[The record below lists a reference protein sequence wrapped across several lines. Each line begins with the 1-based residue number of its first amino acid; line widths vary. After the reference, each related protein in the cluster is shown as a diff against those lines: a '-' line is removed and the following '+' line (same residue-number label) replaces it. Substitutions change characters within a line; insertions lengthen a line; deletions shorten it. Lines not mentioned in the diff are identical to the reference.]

1 MPTSSFS
8 RPRLRPLT
16 LAIALALASP
26 AAWPAAYGLVGD
38 GGDGGTG
45 GVKGSGGGGGIGGG
59 GGAGGLNLN
68 GGVVAGGAGGGLRA
82 GADGLLPPTGG
93 SSPGTGGGAGGAPQH
108 GGGAGLGGGGGGVS
122 SEYTGGGGLGA
133 NGGAGW
139 EPIGQGGSSQ
149 PLTDLLTAVTRPAAG
164 YAGGRARGSASGMLS
179 AGQASTDVLG
189 IGGGGGG
196 GGFIGNGGAGGDGLL
211 RLLNGSSFSVGD
223 TLLVGGSAGGRSA
236 GLGGAGGAG
245 KIDMVDSTLI
255 IGKNLV
261 LGGYSSGSAA
271 GGAGEISI
279 GATNGGNAAVDF
291 QPGASFTIN
300 PNGTLRVGN
309 TRNGAAFNELDRL
322 TNNGNIFFTQ
332 ADIRYVFQPGLAGD
346 GKVTISN
353 AGTTILSG
361 DLSAYNGSILMN
373 SVVQI
378 GDAGSTW
385 ARAAG
390 RISGSGRLIFGQNA
404 DLIFGGSI
412 ESIGNLSHAGTGRLT
427 LTEINQMAGGITV
440 ERGTLAL
447 DGGSLI
453 ALPGRLS
460 VGTAANASVDLRNN
474 ALMQTGDA
482 GIGLSGP
489 GDLNISSRSSWKG
502 NYVYVGQANRG
513 TLTING
519 GGVAV
524 STRGIIGYAADGSA
538 IVTGPGSQWNASTDL
553 LMNPLGSFQGSL
565 TISDGGVVNAPQI
578 EIGSTGGGTGRG
590 TITLNGNGLARGVL
604 ETEGLIRHG
613 ANAALNFN
621 GGIVRATRDNSDFL
635 VNFLPGQAQ
644 LTGEGLFFDTNGRQV
659 AITTALEGTGNLT
672 KLGSGT
678 LTLAS
683 ANNHTGTTLVAAGS
697 LAAGAAN
704 ALGRGS
710 LNMGS
715 GAILVLGAYSQ
726 TVGNFSGDGIVI
738 MNGAMLTT
746 VNNVA
751 SGNYAGALT
760 GTGNFVKRGNGLL
773 ALSGNNHYV
782 GTTHVQQGSL
792 MPQTPGSLA
801 PGALQIDIDA
811 FVGLAGRSPYSIS
824 SLAGGGVLD
833 LGQAPLNVG
842 NSTSTAF
849 SGTLAGADGS
859 LLKTGTGTLT
869 LSGSN
874 LYSGSTE
881 VLNGTLRVDGSI
893 ARSNSVAV
901 HDSGTLA
908 GNGVVS
914 ATTVKNGG
922 ILAPGSAG
930 STLAVN
936 GDLTLEQGSRLN
948 VVLGAP
954 GTPALPGASSR
965 VDVTGDLVLN
975 GMLDLASSASDL
987 IGYYRLISYRGALSG
1002 NGLTVGNTPA
1012 GYLPAQFITLNNVPG
1027 NIDLKITVLGDN
1039 ALQTWQGAG
1048 GNWTAAGSNWLNE
1061 GGQAPVPWAG
1071 QHAVFIGTPGT
1082 VTVDNAASFKGLQ
1095 FVSDGWQLAGTA
1107 ALSTDA
1113 AGSEVRVLGGNTAAI
1128 ATEIHGGGSL
1138 SKTEGGTLVLSG
1150 ANGYAGG
1157 TIVSGGVLSVSRD
1170 ANLGQAATGVTLNGG
1185 TLRVSDPGYALTSR
1199 DLTVGAGNGAL
1210 DLAGDFHLNGHLAG
1224 NGVLSK
1230 LGSGTLFL
1238 EQSGSAFTG
1247 NLALQAGTISAQAAN
1262 ALGAPAITLARGTT
1276 LALNNHDQ
1284 TIKSIAGAGDVALGA
1299 ATLRTGSD
1307 NTSTTLA
1314 GAITGRGSLI
1324 KQGGGRFT
1332 LIGANHYS
1340 GGTTIE
1346 GGTLIAGYSQALG
1359 TGGLTVANGAL
1370 MDFNGYDQTLTSL
1383 DDAGNIALGAAALA
1397 VGAGDGDSHFAGT
1410 LSGGGSLT
1418 KLGTGTLTLSGI
1430 SSYTGPTTIS
1440 AGTLTVNGAISRS
1453 AVQVASGARL
1463 AGNGVVGSTTVASS
1477 GRIAPSGLGSL
1488 HVAGNLSLAAGAL
1501 LDYQIG
1507 APGTPLTPGASSHL
1521 QVDGDLSLNGTLNL
1535 DDTAGGLG
1543 YYRLIRYDGA
1553 LLGGGLALGTSRLDA
1568 SHYRIVQDVPGSIDL
1583 RVGTAGSNLL
1593 QTWTGGDGVW
1603 NTSTQNWSNDGGD
1616 LPVAWAGNHAVF
1628 MQNGGGRIDVQ
1639 GNPAFAGLQFVADG
1653 YRLQGGGRLLTQAGG
1668 SEIRVLG
1675 GNTATI
1681 ATAIGGAG
1689 GIDKTE
1695 GGTLVLSVA
1704 NSYAG
1709 GTRISGGVLSVSREA
1724 NLGSGGVTLNGGTLR
1739 IADAAY
1745 ASSAR
1750 AIDVQA
1756 AGGALDLPHDF
1767 TLRGALSGSGALI
1780 KRGAGLLTLTTDSST
1795 YRGAATL
1802 AAGGLW
1808 LGNAARLGGTLTA
1821 RDGALL
1827 GGTGTLGSTNI
1838 QADAVHSPGSPI
1850 GTQTIAGD
1858 YVNRGTLLIDATPS
1872 GHDRLVVSGDVDI
1885 GGATLALRLSPDD
1898 AASWKPQTGPYT
1910 LIAKQSPGA
1919 VAGAFARLN
1928 NPLLFM
1934 NALVS
1939 TAGGDGNDV
1948 TLTLRRNDRSLAS
1961 LAFSANQRAVANSTE
1976 RLPDSHSV
1984 WRTVMLST
1992 DPGALG
1998 QALSQ
2003 LAGDT
2008 HAGVV
2013 SALRATGPMPAAQ
2026 NGLTALRGNLATRMT
2041 PGAPTAATGAS
2052 DAPVAPA
2059 ALPRLATA
2067 PLWAQVGGDW
2077 KRLAG
2082 DGNAAAIQ
2090 QSSTNLTLGGDA
2102 AVGAGWRLGG
2112 AFGYTDARISGQD
2125 RAASAKT
2132 GSYTATLYGGKAFAL
2147 GAGTLNVLA
2156 GAAYSW
2162 HDINSR
2168 RQVRYGSLDE
2178 TLKADY
2184 SASSTQLFAE
2194 VGYALP
2200 LGAQASIEPFV
2211 GLSWN
2216 DLRMHGFSESGGSAV
2231 LSGRSQN
2238 DDSASTLAGLRGQWQ
2253 LPDSAIALRG
2263 LLGWRHAYGELR
2275 PSSTLAFD
2283 QGPAFSVA
2291 GAPIARD
2298 AARVELGADLAVVR
2312 NMTAGL
2318 AYAGEFGGG
2327 NRQHTG
2333 SLNVRWR
2340 F

>member
-1 MPTSSFS
+1 
-8 RPRLRPLT
+8 
-16 LAIALALASP
+16 
-26 AAWPAAYGLVGD
+26 
-38 GGDGGTG
+38 
-45 GVKGSGGGGGIGGG
+45 
-59 GGAGGLNLN
+59 
-68 GGVVAGGAGGGLRA
+68 
-82 GADGLLPPTGG
+82 
-93 SSPGTGGGAGGAPQH
+93 
-108 GGGAGLGGGGGGVS
+108 
-122 SEYTGGGGLGA
+122 
-133 NGGAGW
+133 
-139 EPIGQGGSSQ
+139 
-149 PLTDLLTAVTRPAAG
+149 
-164 YAGGRARGSASGMLS
+164 
-179 AGQASTDVLG
+179 
-189 IGGGGGG
+189 
-196 GGFIGNGGAGGDGLL
+196 
-211 RLLNGSSFSVGD
+211 
-223 TLLVGGSAGGRSA
+223 
-236 GLGGAGGAG
+236 
-245 KIDMVDSTLI
+245 MVDSTLV

-279 GATNGGNAAVDF
+279 GATNGGSAAVNF

-309 TRNGAAFNELDRL
+309 TRNGAAFNGLDRL

-332 ADIRYVFQPGLAGD
+332 ADILYVFQPGLAGD

-361 DLSAYNGSILMN
+361 DLSAYNGSILTD

-427 LTEINQMAGGITV
+427 LTGINQMAGGITV

-489 GDLNISSRSSWKG
+489 GDLNISSRSFWKG

-513 TLTING
+513 TLTIAG
-519 GGVAV
+519 GGTAA

-538 IVTGPGSQWNASTDL
+538 IVTGPGSQWNASTGL

-578 EIGSTGGGTGRG
+578 EIGSTAGGIGRG

-678 LTLAS
+678 LTLNQLNATGAVTVQAGTLKLGGATAMAS
-683 ANNHTGTTLVAAGS
+683 GSNTLMVTAGANVDLDGHDATIGGLTGMGSIALGSGTLTVGQNNASSVFGGNLSGAGGLTKTGSGTLTLASTNNHTGTTLVAAGS
-697 LAAGAAN
+697 LAADAAN

-710 LNMGS
+710 LNMGP
-715 GAILVLGAYSQ
+715 GALLVLGAYSQ
-726 TVGNFSGDGIVI
+726 TVGDFSGDGIVI
-738 MNGAMLTT
+738 MNGATLTT

-773 ALSGNNHYV
+773 ALSGNNNYA

-842 NSTSTAF
+842 DSTSTTF

-859 LLKTGTGTLT
+859 LLKTGAGTLT

-874 LYSGSTE
+874 LYSGGTE
-881 VLNGTLRVDGSI
+881 VLSGTLRVDGSI
-893 ARSNSVAV
+893 ARSSNVTI

-922 ILAPGSAG
+922 TLAPGSAG

-936 GDLTLEQGSRLN
+936 GNLTLEQGSRLN

-1027 NIDLKITVLGDN
+1027 NIDLKVAVLGDN

-1048 GNWTAAGSNWLNE
+1048 GSWTAAGSNWLND

-1107 ALSTDA
+1107 SLSTDA

-1138 SKTEGGTLVLSG
+1138 NKTEGGTLVLSG

-1170 ANLGQAATGVTLNGG
+1170 ANLGQAAAGVTLNGG

-1247 NLALQAGTISAQAAN
+1247 NLVLQAGTISAQAAN

-1299 ATLRTGSD
+1299 ATLRTGGD

-1314 GAITGRGSLI
+1314 GAITGSGSLI

-1383 DDAGNIALGAAALA
+1383 DGAGNIELGAAALA

-1440 AGTLTVNGAISRS
+1440 AGTLTVDGAINRS

-1463 AGNGVVGSTTVASS
+1463 AGNGVVGSTTVASG

-1507 APGTPLTPGASSHL
+1507 APGTPSTPGASSHL

-1653 YRLQGGGRLLTQAGG
+1653 YRLQGSGRLLTQAGG

-1695 GGTLVLSVA
+1695 GGTLVLSGA

-1724 NLGSGGVTLNGGTLR
+1724 NLGSGGITLNGGTLR

-1780 KRGAGLLTLTTDSST
+1780 KRGAGLLTLTADSSA

-1808 LGNAARLGGTLTA
+1808 LGDAARLGGTLTA

-1827 GGTGTLGSTNI
+1827 GGTGTLGSTTI
-1838 QADAVHSPGSPI
+1838 QAGAVHSPGSPI

-1885 GGATLALRLSPDD
+1885 GGATLDLRLSPDD

-1919 VAGAFARLN
+1919 VAGAFTRLN

-1961 LAFSANQRAVANSTE
+1961 LALSANQRAVANSTE

-2013 SALRATGPMPAAQ
+2013 SALRATGPVPAAQ
-2026 NGLTALRGNLATRMT
+2026 NGLTALRGNLAAPMT
-2041 PGAPTAATGAS
+2041 PGAPTAAAGAS

-2059 ALPRLATA
+2059 ALPTLATA

-2194 VGYALP
+2194 LGYALP

-2216 DLRMHGFSESGGSAV
+2216 DLRMRGFSESGGSAA

-2298 AARVELGADLAVVR
+2298 AARVELGADLVVVR

-2333 SLNVRWR
+2333 SLNLRWQ